1 MDIPQEL
8 AEQFAH
14 GDGAIFVGEGLSTDA
29 GLPSWSDLVSE
40 LAAELDSCLSNAN
53 YRDVAHYYE
62 IEYGRLRLVQKLRD
76 RLNTLDVPPTP
87 VHEALVR
94 LPVNRIF
101 TTNCDDLLE
110 QALRSTRRKFDIVV
124 SGVETSFQSS
134 DRLQLVK
141 LHGDLKQPDSIVIT
155 AVDYERYFADHPA
168 LTRLLAVALQMQ
180 TVLFLGYS
188 ATDPDLRMILTR
200 VREESGDFARNLYMV
215 QFGPSRMTIKIL
227 EERGLKVV
235 NLGKQ
240 PDANART
247 VALCEWLQELE
258 RQIQMAGGPGKTVVS
273 PRKVMSNLPP
283 LGGKLVGRDGEIEQL
298 MTWLREGSS
307 PLVIEG
313 TAGMG
318 KSALATVVAHACYEE
333 RLLDAFIW
341 WSAKYEPR
349 PVGELLDQIGRS
361 LGHRTD
367 SGQPTYNSAEGTY
380 GLLRQHKCLLIVTKV
395 TEIQHAE
402 ILDFLNGVPAPTCV
416 LLTTTSPIP
425 FGRHITIG
433 PLDPA
438 ASLELIRVKAKQL
451 ECHNLMGMGNDQLK
465 PLCEAGGG
473 SPVAL
478 ALSVGL
484 AKKGRHLDR
493 ILQDLR
499 SGAGRFSALCA
510 NAYTLLPQSARD
522 TLHLICISRESISGD
537 ALERILQASRATLEE
552 EWLTHLRD
560 MALIVEQYADTWA
573 SSRFAPSNRLVREY
587 YNAAIRINQPEE
599 DRRLRDAAA
608 AYYYEECRLKGYE
621 NWAGYDW
628 IEENLQE
635 VLATL
640 DWYDQTRQ
648 WPSLVEM
655 MKAIYYFLGTR
666 GYWRE
671 RLVYGDRAAQAARQ
685 LGDRKSEAVILV
697 RGIGWT
703 ETQLG
708 EYVKASEDIWRGL
721 KMFEEIVDNGGLASA
736 YRYLGTIERRQ
747 GNFDQAESF
756 YQQAISC
763 AKLAPDNERLIAG
776 IKVSLGTMYL
786 KTGRLAKCEQQL
798 QEALSTFRKLDH
810 KSKVAGVLS
819 RLGDVK
825 LKQDQIEEAE
835 RFYRESEDYAQQI
848 NRPKTRGYNLLGL
861 ARIAHRRGDHESARE
876 LAQQARIMFGN
887 LGIADETAEV
897 ADLLRLSEE

>member
-1 MDIPQEL
+1 MNIPQEL
-8 AEQFAH
+8 AEQFAR
-14 GDGAIFVGEGLSTDA
+14 GNGAIFVGEGLSIDA
-29 GLPSWSDLVSE
+29 ELPGWADLVCE
-40 LAAELDSCLSNAN
+40 LTAEVDGCPPDAD
-53 YRDVAHYYE
+53 YRDIAQYYE
-62 IEYGRLRLVQKLRD
+62 IEQGRNWLVQRLRD
-76 RLNTLDVPPTP
+76 RLDTLDVYPTS
-87 VHEALVR
+87 VHKALVK
-94 LPVNRIF
+94 LPVPVIF
-101 TTNCDDLLE
+101 TTNYDDLLE
-110 QALRSTRRKFDIVV
+110 QALRTAKRRF
-124 SGVETSFQSS
+124 TSVIGNVHASFWSA

-141 LHGDLKQPDSIVIT
+141 LRGDLDQQESLVIT
-155 AVDYERYFADHPA
+155 AEDYERFAVKCKS
-168 LTRLLAVALQMQ
+168 LADILKVTLQTH

-188 ATDPDLRMILTR
+188 AADPDLRLILTQA
-200 VREESGDFARNLYMV
+200 REESGEFARNLYTV
-215 QFGPSRMTIKIL
+215 QFGPPRMTVKIL
-227 EERGLKVV
+227 ERRGLKVID
-235 NLGKQ
+235 LDKQ

-247 VALCEWLQELE
+247 VVLYEWLQELE
-258 RQIQMAGGPGKTVVS
+258 RQIQMSGALGETVVS
-273 PRKVMSNLPP
+273 QRKAKSNLPP
-283 LGGKLVGRDGEIEQL
+283 LGGELVGRDREIEQL
-298 MTWLREGSS
+298 MAWLRKGKS

-313 TAGMG
+313 VAGMG
-318 KSALATVVAHACYEE
+318 KSALATTVAYACCGE
-333 RLLDAFIW
+333 RLFDAFIW
-341 WSAKYEPR
+341 WSARYEAR
-349 PVGELLDQIGRS
+349 PMEELLDQVGRS

-367 SGQPTYNSAEGTY
+367 SGQPTYNSVEGTY
-380 GLLRQHKCLLIVTKV
+380 GLLRQHKCLLIVNKV
-395 TEIQHAE
+395 TQIQHVE
-402 ILDFLNGVPAPTCV
+402 ILDFLNGVPPPTCV

-433 PLDPA
+433 PLDTA
-438 ASLELIRVKAKQL
+438 ASLELIRVKTEEL
-451 ECHNLMGMGNDQLK
+451 ECRNLMGISDDQLET
-465 PLCEAGGG
+465 LCEASGG

-493 ILQDLR
+493 IIQDLR

-510 NAYTLLPQSARD
+510 DAYTMLPESVRD
-522 TLHLICISRESISGD
+522 ALHLICISRESISGE
-537 ALERILQASRATLEE
+537 ALERILQASRTTLED
-552 EWLTHLRD
+552 EWLVHLRD
-560 MALIVEQYADTWA
+560 MALIVEQFADTWA
-573 SSRFAPSNRLVREY
+573 GSRFAPSNRLVREY

-621 NWAGYDW
+621 NWSGYDW

-635 VLATL
+635 ISATL
-640 DWYDQTRQ
+640 DWYDQTHQ

-671 RLVYGDRAAQAARQ
+671 RLDYGDRAAQAARQ
-685 LGDRKSEAVILV
+685 SGDRKSEAEILV

-708 EYVKASEDIWRGL
+708 EYTKASEDIWRGL
-721 KMFEEIVDNGGLASA
+721 KISEEIADNGGLASA

-747 GNFDQAESF
+747 GNFEQAESF
-756 YQQAISC
+756 YQQAISY
-763 AKLAPDNERLIAG
+763 AKLAPDSARLIAG
-776 IKVSLGTMYL
+776 IEISLGTMYL

-798 QEALSTFRKLDH
+798 KEALSTFRKLDH

-825 LKQDQIEEAE
+825 LKQGQIEEAE

-861 ARIAHRRGDHESARE
+861 ARIAHRRSDHTSARE

-897 ADLLRLSEE
+897 ADLLRLIEQ